1 LLDAIGLHHPRWR
14 KKKVEPFIIPPTY
27 FRRTDYSIVEKVNVN
42 SNTNLNSNGNGN
54 VNSNEKNQIESAI
67 AEPATEINSSDV
79 IISTATTNPIPT
91 STWTLPT
98 NPSESHKVSALS
110 LSSIRAK
117 RELLE
122 STKGIEKVEAHF
134 PTEAFT
140 ETEMLLQWSKYA
152 QRLGDK
158 GHKIMESLL
167 LIGDPKLEGT
177 TITHELPNEG
187 SKIEFESER
196 HELLGYLRGK
206 LHNHDI
212 MIDVVVNEKVE
223 NKFAFTPQ
231 DKYNRLNE
239 INPNLELLKKTF
251 DLDI

>member
-1 LLDAIGLHHPRWR
+1 M
-14 KKKVEPFIIPPTY
+14 
-27 FRRTDYSIVEKVNVN
+27 
-42 SNTNLNSNGNGN
+42 NSNGNVN

-98 NPSESHKVSALS
+98 NPSESPKVSALS

-167 LIGDPKLEGT
+167 LISDPKLEGT

-196 HELLGYLRGK
+196 YELLGYLRGK

-239 INPNLELLKKTF
+239 INPSLELLKKTF